1 MATWTKDELRSI
13 ADADEL
19 RLQPQL
25 ADGSLRE
32 PTTIWVVRHG
42 EDVYVRAVNGPN
54 GNWYRKTQE
63 SHEGHIEAGG
73 VSKDV
78 EFAHADH
85 ALDDMLDA
93 EYRLKYR
100 RYADDVVGSV
110 VTDKARASTLKLVPH
125 G

>member
-1 MATWTKDELRSI
+1 MAGWTKDELRKI
-13 ADADEL
+13 GEAEEL
-19 RLQPQL
+19 HLQPQL

-54 GNWYRKTQE
+54 GNWYRSTQE
-63 SHEGHIEAGG
+63 SHEGHIEADGMG
-73 VSKDV
+73 KDV

-85 ALDDMLDA
+85 AIDDKLDA

-100 RYADDVVGSV
+100 RYPEEIVGSV
-110 VTDKARASTLKLVPH
+110 ISDKARASTLKLVPH